1 LGLFSFLFD
10 DSGASAD
17 GRTAMDDDRVID
29 AALARQRLLD
39 AADELF
45 YREGVHR
52 VPIDRV
58 IEKAG
63 VPADTLLE
71 AFGSADELIRTYL
84 RARHTRLQD
93 AVTRALPRSRDRL
106 LGIFEIQGQSFVEP
120 GYRGCAL
127 VTASAEALPGEVVM
141 EVATEYRDWIN
152 NLFLDLAFAAE
163 VLHPEELAEQ
173 LVVLFDGAAVSAW
186 MDSRPS
192 TVNTSRAIAEAL
204 IDAAKVPRNS

>member
-1 LGLFSFLFD
+1 MD
-10 DSGASAD
+10 
-17 GRTAMDDDRVID
+17 DDDRVID

-52 VPIDRV
+52 VPIDQV

-93 AVTRALPRSRDRL
+93 AVTRALPRYGTPRDRL
-106 LGIFEIQGQSFVEP
+106 LGVFEIQGQSFVEP

-141 EVATEYRDWIN
+141 EVATEYRDWLN

-163 VLHPEELAEQ
+163 VSHPEELAQQ

>member
-1 LGLFSFLFD
+1 
-10 DSGASAD
+10 
-17 GRTAMDDDRVID
+17 MDDDRVID

-93 AVTRALPRSRDRL
+93 AVTRALPSYRTPRDRL

-204 IDAAKVPRNS
+204 IDAAKVPRDS